1 MTRDEELDLAY
12 DPQRVTASC
21 TWGFGADVTLWDKY
35 PDLSGV
41 LVSLDLTAE
50 QARVL
55 ARTLLESADKAD
67 AHDRDYIEAM
77 RNAPPSPPTDPD
89 SDLPF

>member
-35 PDLSGV
+35 PDLSGHP
-41 LVSLDLTAE
+41 VSLDLTAT

-67 AHDRDYIEAM
+67 AHTADYAEAM
-77 RNAPPSPPTDPD
+77 RNSPLSPPLDPED
-89 SDLPF
+89 DLPF